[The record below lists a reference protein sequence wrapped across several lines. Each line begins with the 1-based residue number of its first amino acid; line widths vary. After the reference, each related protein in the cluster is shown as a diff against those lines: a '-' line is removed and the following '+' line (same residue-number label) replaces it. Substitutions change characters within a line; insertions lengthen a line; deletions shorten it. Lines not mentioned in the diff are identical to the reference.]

1 MDTYIYHRKSIDDPN
16 WMQHERDNIN
26 QKAELI
32 SDVVN
37 CVIKERSKS
46 GFPLAFCK
54 EAAKYFDN
62 SLEQKDNPET
72 KVWLNTFTDDAD
84 INRLH
89 IKKFFDKKLYSTINN
104 IYKKNIDL
112 DGNEELVRTI
122 EETGSDRIKLLKDY
136 AAVLSS
142 DISWKCFIEYKN
154 IQQKQHFSETG
165 RKIDEK
171 LANQKALSDMYHFI
185 DETKEKLNIMNNTTS
200 YDFYM
205 GNDMQEVLL
214 AVKETRERLTEQ
226 GFDDVLISNTENH
239 MKSILAEEKWH
250 LHKNLYSQ
258 YDIKQGIEL
267 AMYEDMYKTIKDFYF
282 GRNTELNNYAENA
295 KNAEKFPTYQAQL
308 LINMKKITD
317 SSKNKEESG
326 FTKFDNVKSYEEQ
339 TTYRMKLMREK
350 DLVCKKHFDF
360 YIFKSTR
367 KMASAALKVEDYL
380 GSYDSCTELTS
391 AQLPQMP
398 TIYDYDGEKVLYV
411 SQKSWDSYMKHADS
425 DCYAT
430 IEDQHICDMNK
441 IVIVDEKCRTQIL
454 EPQIETI
461 EGKRYWKGFK
471 KDEELTKSLEKKQ
484 DASRKFQKTTTI
496 ESQSHNTGNS
506 IPSINEL
513 SSFIDGN
520 ISNIPEDYNL
530 DEPEF

>member
-239 MKSILAEEKWH
+239 MKSILAEEK
-250 LHKNLYSQ
+250 
-258 YDIKQGIEL
+258 
-267 AMYEDMYKTIKDFYF
+267 
-282 GRNTELNNYAENA
+282 
-295 KNAEKFPTYQAQL
+295 
-308 LINMKKITD
+308 
-317 SSKNKEESG
+317 
-326 FTKFDNVKSYEEQ
+326 
-339 TTYRMKLMREK
+339 
-350 DLVCKKHFDF
+350 
-360 YIFKSTR
+360 
-367 KMASAALKVEDYL
+367 
-380 GSYDSCTELTS
+380 
-391 AQLPQMP
+391 
-398 TIYDYDGEKVLYV
+398 
-411 SQKSWDSYMKHADS
+411 
-425 DCYAT
+425 
-430 IEDQHICDMNK
+430 
-441 IVIVDEKCRTQIL
+441 
-454 EPQIETI
+454 
-461 EGKRYWKGFK
+461 
-471 KDEELTKSLEKKQ
+471 
-484 DASRKFQKTTTI
+484 
-496 ESQSHNTGNS
+496 
-506 IPSINEL
+506 
-513 SSFIDGN
+513 
-520 ISNIPEDYNL
+520 
-530 DEPEF
+530 